1 MLILSPQEIESRKQ
15 AIILKCNN
23 EVASYL
29 GAGKELFEIFFPS
42 ATIKAVDNGK
52 SGSGKSG
59 NAEAVISYKIKH
71 IQTWVTEVLT
81 NALAQSLSE
90 EPLDL
95 IPAPMKLPQV
105 LGTSVIA
112 SLVEM
117 FTTGKDLADND
128 YYFISDV
135 SGALSID
142 PSVAKKMIDQANYHI
157 RKEFFDTLTHYLDD
171 EQSMQCAILLIK
183 AIRADEEVHPA
194 EFKYI
199 ENISQLLKNDQAK
212 IELADELAESGMPK
226 VFLNAEF
233 ALYMFKY
240 LTEIVMCDGE
250 YDARESEFLQKVGN
264 AFGYDKNKQ
273 DETIQ
278 PVAGS
283 LMVKAALFP
292 RA

>member
-1 MLILSPQEIESRKQ
+1 MLILSPQEIEAKKQ

-29 GAGKELFEIFFPS
+29 EAGKELFEIFFPS
-42 ATIKAVDNGK
+42 ATIKTAD
-52 SGSGKSG
+52 SGKSG
-59 NAEAVISYKIKH
+59 DADAVISYKIKY
-71 IQTWVTEVLT
+71 IQKWVSDVLE
-81 NALAQSLSE
+81 NALAQSLSA

-95 IPAPMKLPQV
+95 IPPPMKLARV
-105 LGTSVIA
+105 LGKSVIA
-112 SLVEM
+112 SLVEI
-117 FTTGKDLADND
+117 FTTGKDMGDND
-128 YYFISDV
+128 YYFIADV
-135 SGALSID
+135 SSALGID

-157 RKEFFDTLTHYLDD
+157 RKNFFDTLVHYLDD

-183 AIRADEEVHPA
+183 AIRADDEVHPA

-199 ENISQLLKNDQAK
+199 ENISQLLRNDQAK
-212 IELADELAESGMPK
+212 IEQADQLAESGMPK
-226 VFLNAEF
+226 VFLKKDF
-233 ALYMFKY
+233 GLYMFKY

-250 YDARESEFLQKVGN
+250 YDARESEFLQKVGD
-264 AFGYDKNKQ
+264 AFGYDKHKQ

-292 RA
+292 AS